1 MMLLAVAGAI
11 CLVLLSALIILG
23 LRYQKLL
30 VRCAV
35 AEERVQNQEEL
46 KESFRLVSAEALEK
60 TNQSLYEAAQHDLD
74 EKQRSLREMVD
85 KIHAQMRLLENER
98 KSDHGA
104 LKHQLHALLDAEQQ
118 LKSET
123 AKLVKA
129 LRSPAGRG
137 RWGEIQLKRVV
148 ELAGMLQHCDFFE
161 QGYAV
166 SEGQRRKPDLIVRLP
181 GERQVVIDAKVPLES
196 YLEGIDAV
204 DEVARLEK
212 FQQHARHVKDHINIL
227 GKKSYWEHFQPTP
240 EFVVLFLPSETIFAI
255 AMEADPAL
263 IEYGVGQGVI
273 LATPTTLI
281 ALLRAVAYGW
291 KQESLSRHAQRVSD
305 LGHELYK
312 RICDLAGHWSH
323 VGKALDQAVGA
334 FNQATGSLE
343 KNVLSSARKF
353 SELGAASSVQSL
365 KEIEIIETAAR
376 KLASPELRDS
386 NS

>member
-1 MMLLAVAGAI
+1 VIELAVI
-11 CLVLLSALIILG
+11 VVLVCALGFLG
-23 LRYQKLL
+23 YRHQKLL
-30 VRCAV
+30 MRYVV
-35 AEERVQNQEEL
+35 AEEKIKNQEEL
-46 KESFRLVSAEALEK
+46 KESFRIVSAEALEK
-60 TNQSLYEAAQHDLD
+60 TNHSLFEAQQRDLE
-74 EKQRSLREMVD
+74 EKQKTIGEMVD
-85 KIHAQMRLLENER
+85 RIHAQMRLLENER

-104 LKHQLHALLDAEQQ
+104 MKQQLHALMDAEHQ

-123 AKLVKA
+123 SKLVKA

-161 QGYAV
+161 QGYDMTD
-166 SEGQRRKPDLIVRLP
+166 GQRRKPDLIVRLP
-181 GERQVVIDAKVPLES
+181 GERQVIIDAKVPLEA
-196 YLEGIDAV
+196 YLDGI
-204 DEVARLEK
+204 EHNEETLRLEK
-212 FQQHARHVKDHINIL
+212 FRQHARHVKDHITIL
-227 GKKSYWEHFQPTP
+227 GKKTYWEHFQPTP

-263 IEYGVGQGVI
+263 IEYGAGLGVI

-312 RICDLAGHWSH
+312 RVSDLSGHWIH
-323 VGKALDQAVGA
+323 LGKALNQAIDA

-343 KNVLSSARKF
+343 RNVLSSARKF
-353 SELGAASSVQSL
+353 SELGAASSL
-365 KEIEIIETAAR
+365 NPIKEIEIIETVAR
-376 KLASPELRDS
+376 KLVSPEMKDLS
-386 NS
+386 E

>member
-1 MMLLAVAGAI
+1 VIELAVIVA
-11 CLVLLSALIILG
+11 LLCALAFLG
-23 LRYQKLL
+23 YRHQKLL
-30 VRCAV
+30 MRYVV
-35 AEERVQNQEEL
+35 AEEKIKNQDEL
-46 KESFRLVSAEALEK
+46 KESFRIVSAEALEK
-60 TNQSLYEAAQHDLD
+60 TNQSLFEAQQRDLE
-74 EKQRSLREMVD
+74 EKQKTIGEMVD
-85 KIHAQMRLLENER
+85 RIHAQMRLLENER

-104 LKHQLHALLDAEQQ
+104 MKQQLHALMDAEHQ

-123 AKLVKA
+123 SKLVKA

-161 QGYAV
+161 QGYDMT
-166 SEGQRRKPDLIVRLP
+166 EGQRRKPDLIVRLP
-181 GERQVVIDAKVPLES
+181 GERQVIIDAKVPLEA
-196 YLEGIDAV
+196 YLDGI
-204 DEVARLEK
+204 EMGEETLRLEK
-212 FQQHARHVKDHINIL
+212 FRQHARHVKDHITIL
-227 GKKSYWEHFQPTP
+227 GKKTYWEHFQPTP

-263 IEYGVGQGVI
+263 IEYGAGLGVI

-312 RICDLAGHWSH
+312 RISDLSGHWIH
-323 VGKALDQAVGA
+323 LGKALNQAVDA

-343 KNVLSSARKF
+343 RNVLSSARKF
-353 SELGAASSVQSL
+353 SELGAASSMNPI
-365 KEIEIIETAAR
+365 KEIEIIETVAR
-376 KLASPELRDS
+376 KLVSPEMKD
-386 NS
+386 

>member
-1 MMLLAVAGAI
+1 MIELAVI
-11 CLVLLSALIILG
+11 SVLLCALVFLG
-23 LRYQKLL
+23 YRHQKLL
-30 VRCAV
+30 MRYVV
-35 AEERVQNQEEL
+35 AEEKIKNQEEL
-46 KESFRLVSAEALEK
+46 KESFRIVSAEALEK
-60 TNQSLYEAAQHDLD
+60 TNQSLFEAQQRDLE
-74 EKQRSLREMVD
+74 EKQKTIGEMVD

-104 LKHQLHALLDAEQQ
+104 MKQQLRALMDSEHQ

-123 AKLVKA
+123 SKLVKA

-161 QGYAV
+161 QGYDMT
-166 SEGQRRKPDLIVRLP
+166 EGQRRKPDLIVRLP
-181 GERQVVIDAKVPLES
+181 GERQVIIDAKVPLEA
-196 YLEGIDAV
+196 YLDGI
-204 DEVARLEK
+204 EMGEETLRLEK
-212 FQQHARHVKDHINIL
+212 FRQHARHVKDHITIL
-227 GKKSYWEHFQPTP
+227 GKKTYWEHFQPTP

-263 IEYGVGQGVI
+263 IEYGAGQGVI

-291 KQESLSRHAQRVSD
+291 KQESLSRHAQKVSD

-312 RICDLAGHWSH
+312 RVSDLSGHWIH
-323 VGKALDQAVGA
+323 LGKALNQAVDA

-343 KNVLSSARKF
+343 RNVLSSARKF
-353 SELGAASSVQSL
+353 SELGAASSL
-365 KEIEIIETAAR
+365 NPIKEIEIIETVTR
-376 KLASPELRDS
+376 KLVSPEMKD
-386 NS
+386 